1 MKTDNGYRFHYNGKE
16 RVAIAL
22 EIEGDIALC
31 WEFTVGAFRRYHIS
45 RASTPE
51 NITFT
56 KLLKLSQ
63 AFFENSTNFFC
74 EVVRE
79 SGGNKFYELRTEQE
93 IREYYHLNNCTV
105 FFGEEDVFIIND
117 NYLAKMNNPD
127 NIYAT

>member
-1 MKTDNGYRFHYNGKE
+1 MKTDNGYKFHYNGKE

-31 WEFTVGAFRRYHIS
+31 WEFTVGAFRKYHIS

-63 AFFENSTNFFC
+63 AFFENST
-74 EVVRE
+74 
-79 SGGNKFYELRTEQE
+79 EQE
-93 IREYYHLNNCTV
+93 IREYYHVNNCTV

-117 NYLAKMNNPD
+117 NYLEKMNNPD